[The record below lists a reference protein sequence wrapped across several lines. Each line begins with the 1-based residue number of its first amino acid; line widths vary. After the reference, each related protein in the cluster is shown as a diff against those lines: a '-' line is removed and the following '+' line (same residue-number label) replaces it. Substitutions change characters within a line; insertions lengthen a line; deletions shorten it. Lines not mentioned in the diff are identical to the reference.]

1 MALLEVCCGNLESV
15 DAAVLGGAR
24 RIELC
29 ANLELDGLT
38 PPIDWLRAVKVR
50 YPELTVH
57 VLIRSRAGDFCYA
70 PEEVDTMVRQAEEA
84 LAARE
89 LIKGR
94 VLEASLLTA
103 REACEQLAEAT
114 GAEGI
119 QSIGSRFVLY
129 RPDPKEPKYIL
140 PKA

>member
-1 MALLEVCCGNLESV
+1 MTGKQRAY
-15 DAAVLGGAR
+15 
-24 RIELC
+24 
-29 ANLELDGLT
+29 
-38 PPIDWLRAVKVR
+38 LRAQANGLETIIYVGKGGITEAV
-50 YPELTVH
+50 
-57 VLIRSRAGDFCYA
+57 IRQTD
-70 PEEVDTMVRQAEEA
+70 EA

-119 QSIGSRFVLY
+119 QAIGSRFVLY
-129 RPDPKEPKYIL
+129 RPDPKEPKLTL

>member
-1 MALLEVCCGNLESV
+1 MTGKQRAY
-15 DAAVLGGAR
+15 
-24 RIELC
+24 
-29 ANLELDGLT
+29 
-38 PPIDWLRAVKVR
+38 LRAQANGLDTILYVGKGGITEAV
-50 YPELTVH
+50 
-57 VLIRSRAGDFCYA
+57 IRQ
-70 PEEVDTMVRQAEEA
+70 TEEA
-84 LAARE
+84 LTARE

-119 QSIGSRFVLY
+119 QTVGSRFVLY
-129 RPDPKEPKYIL
+129 RPDPNEPKYIL

>member
-1 MALLEVCCGNLESV
+1 MTGKQRAY
-15 DAAVLGGAR
+15 
-24 RIELC
+24 
-29 ANLELDGLT
+29 
-38 PPIDWLRAVKVR
+38 LRAQANGLDTILYVGKGGITEAV
-50 YPELTVH
+50 
-57 VLIRSRAGDFCYA
+57 IRQ
-70 PEEVDTMVRQAEEA
+70 TEEA
-84 LAARE
+84 LTARE

-119 QSIGSRFVLY
+119 QTLGSRFVLY
-129 RPDPKEPKYIL
+129 RPDPREPKYVL

>member
-1 MALLEVCCGNLESV
+1 MTGKQRAY
-15 DAAVLGGAR
+15 
-24 RIELC
+24 
-29 ANLELDGLT
+29 
-38 PPIDWLRAVKVR
+38 LRAQANGLDTILYVGKGGITEAV
-50 YPELTVH
+50 
-57 VLIRSRAGDFCYA
+57 IRQ
-70 PEEVDTMVRQAEEA
+70 TEEA
-84 LAARE
+84 LTARE

-119 QSIGSRFVLY
+119 QTVGSRFVLY

>member
-1 MALLEVCCGNLESV
+1 MTGKQRAY
-15 DAAVLGGAR
+15 
-24 RIELC
+24 
-29 ANLELDGLT
+29 
-38 PPIDWLRAVKVR
+38 LRAQANGLDTILYVGKGGITEAV
-50 YPELTVH
+50 
-57 VLIRSRAGDFCYA
+57 IRQ
-70 PEEVDTMVRQAEEA
+70 TEEA

-119 QSIGSRFVLY
+119 QTVGSRFVLY
-129 RPDPKEPKYIL
+129 RPDPKEPKYVL
-140 PKA
+140 PKV

>member
-1 MALLEVCCGNLESV
+1 MTGKQRAY
-15 DAAVLGGAR
+15 
-24 RIELC
+24 
-29 ANLELDGLT
+29 
-38 PPIDWLRAVKVR
+38 LRAQANGLDTIQYVGKGGITEAV
-50 YPELTVH
+50 
-57 VLIRSRAGDFCYA
+57 IRQ
-70 PEEVDTMVRQAEEA
+70 TEEA

-119 QSIGSRFVLY
+119 QTVGSRFVLY
-129 RPDPKEPKYIL
+129 RPDPKEPKYVL

>member
-1 MALLEVCCGNLESV
+1 MTGKQRAY
-15 DAAVLGGAR
+15 
-24 RIELC
+24 
-29 ANLELDGLT
+29 
-38 PPIDWLRAVKVR
+38 LRAQANGLDTILYVGKGGITEAV
-50 YPELTVH
+50 
-57 VLIRSRAGDFCYA
+57 IRQ
-70 PEEVDTMVRQAEEA
+70 TEEA
-84 LAARE
+84 LTARE

-119 QSIGSRFVLY
+119 QTVGSRFVLY
-129 RPDPKEPKYIL
+129 RQDPKEPKYVL